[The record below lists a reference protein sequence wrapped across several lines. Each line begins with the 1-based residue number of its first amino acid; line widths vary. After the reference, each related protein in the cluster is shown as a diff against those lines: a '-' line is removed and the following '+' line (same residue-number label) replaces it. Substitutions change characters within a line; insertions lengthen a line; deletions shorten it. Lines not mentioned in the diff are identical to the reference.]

1 MLFYSRVE
9 VKFIMIF
16 VFDLDGTICFK
27 GKPVS
32 ELLLTKLDQLK
43 KQGHEIIFASA
54 RPVRDM
60 LPVLHPRFH
69 QDKLIGG
76 NGALIYTEGAVLLTE
91 AFQPELRHC
100 LEQLLAEHQATY
112 LIDSDWDYAYTGPL
126 NHPILNNLDPHK
138 LAQNKELQ
146 QLNNILKILILS
158 ANDREALKQKLAEH
172 DIMVHTYTD
181 ENLIDISPSGINKW
195 YALQKLGI
203 LEQNYIAF
211 GNDSNDIT
219 MFQHAKQA
227 IMVGHHDQLAPYA
240 SASIPASEDSIV
252 QKIDLILNQGVTYI
266 TYTSYHQQIAT
277 SGTDQINSFLKSQN
291 NAEKRNILFCLDK
304 LLDPYYGYH
313 LPNHDEITLILE
325 KHLFECHSKE
335 VKEDILQLLTDYAR
349 KPLSYLTEHVEEIET
364 ELREDALYA
373 IRLNLNEIEL

>member
-1 MLFYSRVE
+1 
-9 VKFIMIF
+9 MIF

-27 GKPVS
+27 GQPVS
-32 ELLLTKLDQLK
+32 ELILTKLEQLK
-43 KQGHEIIFASA
+43 EHGHEVIFASA

-60 LPVLHPRFH
+60 LPVLHSRFH
-69 QDKLIGG
+69 QHTLIGG
-76 NGALIYTEGAVLLTE
+76 NGALIFKKGATLHAGT
-91 AFQPELRHC
+91 FQPELRHF

-126 NHPILNNLDPHK
+126 NHPILNNLDTHK
-138 LAQNKELQ
+138 LAKKRELQ
-146 QLNNILKILILS
+146 QLKNIVKILILS
-158 ANDREALKQKLAEH
+158 ANDSEALKQKLAEH

-203 LEQNYIAF
+203 LEQSYIAF
-211 GNDSNDIT
+211 GNDTNDIT

-227 IMVGHHDQLAPYA
+227 IMVGHHDHLAPYA
-240 SASIPASEDSIV
+240 SASIPANEEKIV
-252 QKIDLILNQGVTYI
+252 QQIDLILNQGVTYI
-266 TYTSYHQQIAT
+266 TYTSHHQQIAT
-277 SGTDQINSFLKSQN
+277 SGTDQIDSFLKSQN
-291 NAEKRNILFCLDK
+291 NDEKRNILFCLDK

-325 KHLFECHSKE
+325 KHLFERHNKE
-335 VKEDILQLLTDYAR
+335 VKEDILQLLTEYAT
-349 KPLSYLTEHVEEIET
+349 KPLSYLAEHIEKIEP

-373 IRLNLNEIEL
+373 IQLNLNEIDI